1 MIKKKGDRE
10 QKLLTIL
17 TELVRIPSYGKMDSN
32 HKMIGYL
39 KKQFQNCE
47 ETVEITDKNGN
58 THLLI
63 GVNNKLQDLDNAI
76 VLSGH
81 IDTVRESNGHT
92 CDISVDKDTLK
103 GLGISDMKAF
113 IATIIANLDYLK
125 SLNIPVVISLTSD
138 EETNLL
144 GIEHIIK
151 ELNSRNITPGMVVV
165 GEPTNLDYYVSSRGN
180 SIYVSLMNG
189 ISCHSG
195 TPELGVNA
203 IELQTEFMAGIIRLR
218 QLYENEA
225 SVCITHIDGGKSPS
239 NVVPDMSSAC
249 FGIRTSN
256 TNVLAE
262 MYNYLQERHKEI
274 SKSYG
279 ESKLFNVLDI
289 PPFERI
295 SHLNL

>member
-1 MIKKKGDRE
+1 MLKTKDILDEKDKRLRQVSKEVEFPLTKKDK
-10 QKLLTIL
+10 
-17 TELVRIPSYGKMDSN
+17 ELID
-32 HKMIGYL
+32 KMIEYL

-92 CDISVDKDTLK
+92 CNISVDKDTLK

-125 SLNIPVVISLTSD
+125 SLDIPVVISLTSD

-151 ELNSRNITPGMVVV
+151 ELNIRNIFFK
-165 GEPTNLDYYVSSRGN
+165 NLL
-180 SIYVSLMNG
+180 I
-189 ISCHSG
+189 
-195 TPELGVNA
+195 
-203 IELQTEFMAGIIRLR
+203 IEK
-218 QLYENEA
+218 QL
-225 SVCITHIDGGKSPS
+225 
-239 NVVPDMSSAC
+239 
-249 FGIRTSN
+249 
-256 TNVLAE
+256 
-262 MYNYLQERHKEI
+262 
-274 SKSYG
+274 
-279 ESKLFNVLDI
+279 
-289 PPFERI
+289 
-295 SHLNL
+295 